1 MQMTMIFSDV
11 AYTARGLPMLEH
23 KDFFWSLLHGLWRA
37 ASSHM
42 KSGSSNLKKKPETP
56 KTRCFRAD
64 DASGNP
70 QRFALLLRE
79 FWPAKS
85 ASSLCLI
92 LFGFWSG
99 VKAREAAW
107 CTPTRCVRQRTRT

>member
-42 KSGSSNLKKKPETP
+42 KSGSSNLKKNPKPPKHGVSERTTLPET
-56 KTRCFRAD
+56 RN
-64 DASGNP
+64 ASHCC
-70 QRFALLLRE
+70 
-79 FWPAKS
+79 S
-85 ASSLCLI
+85 ASSGLQNP
-92 LFGFWSG
+92 
-99 VKAREAAW
+99 R
-107 CTPTRCVRQRTRT
+107 VRSA